1 MQEYW
6 DCVGLYE
13 LMRTEGEGED
23 LADQLILIFNWFV
36 EVLLDFLEDGV
47 VFNVVVLIVESCKL

>member
-6 DCVGLYE
+6 DYVGLYE
-13 LMRTEGEGED
+13 LMGTEGEGED
-23 LADQLILIFNWFV
+23 LADQLILIFNWSV